1 MMLASTIVPVR
12 SRWPRDARCA
22 LILLEQTLAQAVLLQ
37 QMPEVQDGGLV
48 GQRLRQAQPPRNA
61 SPTPPRREGPPSP
74 GRSGCR
80 TTARSEHAASPTAG
94 TGADRAPPSHRTAR
108 SVAPA
113 APREPACPS
122 SQGTTHAAS
131 GASSSRAPVPQSL
144 TVPWLDH
151 PIRDSC
157 ANYGTRD
164 LIRPSLADR
173 IADRTVPLPCHTGC
187 RAAATKARR
196 KAQALQ

>member
-22 LILLEQTLAQAVLLQ
+22 LISSNRPSPRPCLPTDAGSSGWWSRRAA
-37 QMPEVQDGGLV
+37 PPST
-48 GQRLRQAQPPRNA
+48 AAPRNA

-144 TVPWLDH
+144 PVPWLDH

-164 LIRPSLADR
+164 LIRPSLGK
-173 IADRTVPLPCHTGC
+173 P
-187 RAAATKARR
+187 RAGSGYRWTDPGSPRPHGVFLSAEASGSR
-196 KAQALQ
+196 